1 MGVWRHLRGQWFRI
15 LLIVLS
21 VGLVGGAVAVLF
33 QPAPAA
39 GRPAPLPVAANEYE
53 VVWLYA
59 ATNTAAWERFV
70 AAVQRTGERLRE
82 CEPNLEVEV
91 GPAAFPRQTTAV
103 PEVALRWRDSGTR
116 LVFRWYKLTSDWK
129 TRDWVEALARRDPP
143 PLAVIGGSS
152 SDGAREVAVQL
163 EQAGR
168 ALPEKSRPLLLL
180 TTASADKVARD
191 PAAGEPVDGDA
202 DAGQVELTRLY
213 PGRTFRYC
221 FTNRQMAAAIMQFIL
236 QDPNLRPDSRPI
248 YTVRWDDDSYSRD
261 LIDGF
266 VDSLQK
272 RILARSVAREWA
284 WRAGCLGQGAPP
296 FPLAGGLLL
305 PLNTDELS
313 TYHHVHSSV
322 GTFAT
327 PNRFEA
333 LVARFLLDE
342 MDRHPQQ
349 RRPLLIVS
357 GQSQPS
363 RRFLRE
369 LARSDPDRARQL
381 VVATG
386 DTLAFN
392 TVYRDHTTLWPIQD
406 LPFKLVFFCH
416 RNPIDPSG
424 FDPDPKRGRVTG
436 TEDLL
441 LFGDIV
447 ETLALAQHQG
457 GRPCGDAATL
467 AGRLAAITWRD
478 GDLGFEEGGPRL
490 FGRSGNRR
498 SGTGEHVVSL
508 RPHTRGERV
517 LPGATIEVWERRL
530 EDRAEP
536 TWARRGD
543 PLTVHYGDVPGAGD
557 VP

>member
-1 MGVWRHLRGQWFRI
+1 MGVWHHLRKLWFRVV
-15 LLIVLS
+15 LLVLS

-82 CEPNLEVEV
+82 REPNLEVEV
-91 GPAAFPRQTTAV
+91 GLAAFPRQTTAV
-103 PEVALRWRDSGTR
+103 PEVALRWRDTGTR

-152 SDGAREVAVQL
+152 SDGAREAALQL
-163 EQAGR
+163 EQAGKS
-168 ALPEKSRPLLLL
+168 LPEKSRPLLLL

-191 PAAGEPVDGDA
+191 PAASEPAAEGDA
-202 DAGQVELTRLY
+202 DAGKIELTRLY
-213 PGRTFRYC
+213 PRRTFRYC
-221 FTNRQMAAAIMQFIL
+221 FTNRQMAAAIMQFIW
-236 QDPNLRPDSRPI
+236 QDPNLHPDSRPI
-248 YTVRWDDDSYSRD
+248 YTVRWGDDSYSLD

-266 VDSLQK
+266 LEALQK
-272 RILARSVAREWA
+272 RFLAWSLAREWA
-284 WRAGCLGQGAPP
+284 WTAGCVGQGAPP
-296 FPLAGGLLL
+296 FALAGGLL
-305 PLNTDELS
+305 PRRNTDELS
-313 TYHHVHSSV
+313 APQYVVSSV

-333 LVARFLLDE
+333 QAARFVLDE
-342 MDRHPQQ
+342 MDKHPQQ

-363 RRFLRE
+363 RRFLRAV
-369 LARSDPDRARQL
+369 ARAAPDRARQF

-392 TVYRDHTTLWPIQD
+392 TVYRDHMTLWPIQD

-416 RNPIDPSG
+416 HNPIDPSG
-424 FDPDPKRGRVTG
+424 FDPERGQVTG

-447 ETLALAQHQG
+447 ETLALAQNQG
-457 GRPCGDAATL
+457 GRPCGDAAAL
-467 AGRLAAITWRD
+467 AARLAAITWRD

-498 SGTGEHVVSL
+498 SGTSEHVVSL

-517 LPGATIEVWERRL
+517 LPEATIEVWERRV

-536 TWARRGD
+536 TWARRGE
-543 PLTVHYGDVPGAGD
+543 PLPVRYVDAPGAGD